1 MKVLVA
7 GGAGFIGSHLVK
19 ALLQNGHQVRVLD
32 ICFKT
37 PKKSDPNLEFI
48 LGGMEYREVVDRVM
62 ENIDVVYHLA
72 LFGHDFSQRNY
83 ETFDVNIKG
92 TLNLLESARV
102 HKVKHF
108 LFSSSSVVYG
118 RPRYLPIEEEHPCNP
133 EEVLAGPGMT
143 YGIIK
148 LTTEKLCML
157 YYHQLGLPVTVL
169 RVAAVFSDDK
179 VFGIDSLVEAA
190 SKVESIEVLRKS
202 GFESVHIEEV
212 VEAFLLATLN
222 ENAYGQVFGVSNPN
236 TFMLD
241 YELTKFII
249 HLINSKSEIK
259 LVSDD
264 KLIRSMPDSIEK
276 IQRLLGWKPRMQ
288 KEDFKEAIK
297 RYLKKRGI
305 I

>member
-1 MKVLVA
+1 MRVLVA

-37 PKKSDPNLEFI
+37 QEKSDPNLEFI
-48 LGGMEYREVVDRVM
+48 LGGIEYGEVTDRVM

-72 LFGHDFSQRNY
+72 LFGHDFSQKNY

-108 LFSSSSVVYG
+108 LFSSSGVVYG

-133 EEVLAGPGMT
+133 EEFPAGPGMT

-169 RVAAVFSDDK
+169 RITAVFSDDK

-190 SKVESIEVLRKS
+190 SKVESIEVLRNS
-202 GFESVHIEEV
+202 GFESVHIDEV

-236 TFMLD
+236 TFMVD

-264 KLIRSMPDSIEK
+264 KLIGSMPDSIEK
-276 IQRLLGWKPRMQ
+276 IQRLLRWKPRMQ